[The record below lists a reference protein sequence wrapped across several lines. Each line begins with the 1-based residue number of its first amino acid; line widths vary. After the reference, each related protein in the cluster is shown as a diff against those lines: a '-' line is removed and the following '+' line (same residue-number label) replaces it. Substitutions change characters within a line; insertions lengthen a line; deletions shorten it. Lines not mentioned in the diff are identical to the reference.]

1 MFNQHSQP
9 VPLAGLV
16 LHDDKGGADS
26 SAFALSKLAP
36 DKRTMAAGAYLL
48 LCVGGDG
55 VASPAFK
62 IGGGDTVSLTD
73 GASGK
78 VVSTTGK
85 LLGNNADGDRTVGYF
100 EGVYK
105 YTYAAT
111 PGRANTLK
119 VRPDTTTTGAGTS
132 SGSTTAKG
140 VTSSGKWKHTCTH
153 SVCYV
158 ITRMCVCVCFN
169 INT

>member
-1 MFNQHSQP
+1 MELFNPHSQP

-16 LHDDKGGADS
+16 LHDDKGAADS
-26 SAFALSKLAP
+26 SAFALSKLAA

-73 GASGK
+73 VASGK
-78 VVSTTGK
+78 VVSTTGQ
-85 LLGNNADGDRTVGYF
+85 LPDNNADGDKTTGYF
-100 EGVYK
+100 GGVYK

-111 PGRANTLK
+111 PGRANTFK
-119 VRPDTTTTGAGTS
+119 DRRKTTTTSTS
-132 SGSTTAKG
+132 SAGKSPGGTTAQLA
-140 VTSSGKWKHTCTH
+140 TPSGK
-153 SVCYV
+153 
-158 ITRMCVCVCFN
+158 
-169 INT
+169 